1 MQTALVTGGARGIG
15 HGVARTLVGA
25 GWRVIATGVTAEE
38 VAACETS
45 DALDARVLDVT
56 SQAAVDD
63 LIGGLDRL
71 DGLVNCAGVLMRG
84 AEYDIEKF
92 QKVVDVNL
100 VGTMRMCVGCHDLLA
115 ATGGAIVNTASM
127 LSFFGGPLVPGYSAS
142 KGGVAQL
149 TKALAGKWAADGV
162 RVNAVA
168 PGWIETEMTAGL
180 RSDASR
186 EAAILGRTPMARWG
200 KPTEVG
206 ELVAWLLSDKASFVT
221 GAVMPVDGGYAA
233 M

>member
-15 HGVARTLVGA
+15 HGVARTLVEA

-56 SQAAVDD
+56 SQAAADE